1 MEQHPAINRFVTT
14 FVGTATLIAAVALL
28 VALSYEI
35 LWGNHARFSQ
45 GYMNLQLAVCA
56 IFLLDFAV
64 RISAEE
70 RKWHFLQRN
79 VLFLLLSVPYLNIVE
94 WLGVPPPRE
103 WSIVLTTI
111 PILRMLLAVYLV
123 AQWVVKDGI
132 KRLFAAYAFTL
143 LLFTYLSALI
153 FYDFEQR
160 TAQLRRCALVGI
172 YEYDNR
178 RLCGD
183 THYRHR
189 QDTRG
194 TVATT
199 RNVGVTS
206 LYGLYLQ
213 YIYDSKKERC
223 LNPSIALFWEIV
235 SDYFFSLSRSRISVS
250 RTSSFEG
257 AGSGA
262 GAAGFA
268 SSFFINL
275 FIILTIRKTQ
285 KAKITKSIH
294 C

>member
-1 MEQHPAINRFVTT
+1 MEQRPAINRFVTT

-70 RKWHFLQRN
+70 RKWHFLRRN

-153 FYDFEQR
+153 FYDFELGINSGLHNFGDALWWAFMNMTTVGSAVIPI
-160 TAQLRRCALVGI
+160 TAIGKILAVLLPLFGMLV
-172 YEYDNR
+172 
-178 RLCGD
+178 LPLF
-183 THYRHR
+183 
-189 QDTRG
+189 
-194 TVATT
+194 TV
-199 RNVGVTS
+199 
-206 LYGLYLQ
+206 
-213 YIYDSKKERC
+213 YISNIFMTAKK
-223 LNPSIALFWEIV
+223 
-235 SDYFFSLSRSRISVS
+235 SD
-250 RTSSFEG
+250 
-257 AGSGA
+257 A
-262 GAAGFA
+262 
-268 SSFFINL
+268 
-275 FIILTIRKTQ
+275 
-285 KAKITKSIH
+285 
-294 C
+294 